1 MQQVLVCKCIELA
14 CLVPIKHGPALTVWT
29 LNPTSDP
36 TVEVVSDMEDLRVV
50 ENQPA
55 EFICQFSRPVK
66 AQWKKDGQPLKLD
79 GRRVVVEQDWNV
91 ARLYF
96 SHVYAKD
103 RGSYSCEAEGTS
115 VVASLHVE
123 GELSSTWKEH
133 QCPQSP
139 LLPLAHSQLLFLVGK
154 HCPVSN
160 VHSILLLCLLQPNPS
175 PSSRVW
181 KTQRPLMEVK
191 LCLSAPCLALRAETA
206 VGCWMGSQWRNLPVL
221 RLWHLRAAAGT
232 CYCSRSCLSKTVAQW
247 PLRLAQRPQV
257 PNSLSEVNK
266 LNQLI

>member
-1 MQQVLVCKCIELA
+1 MQLVLVWKRVELA
-14 CLVPIKHGPALTVWT
+14 CLVRMIYGQALTLWP

-66 AQWKKDGQPLKLD
+66 AQWKKDGQPLRPD

-96 SHVYAKD
+96 SHVYAED

-123 GELSSTWKEH
+123 GELSSTWKE
-133 QCPQSP
+133 P
-139 LLPLAHSQLLFLVGK
+139 
-154 HCPVSN
+154 
-160 VHSILLLCLLQPNPS
+160 
-175 PSSRVW
+175 
-181 KTQRPLMEVK
+181 QRP
-191 LCLSAPCLALRAETA
+191 
-206 VGCWMGSQWRNLPVL
+206 
-221 RLWHLRAAAGT
+221 
-232 CYCSRSCLSKTVAQW
+232 
-247 PLRLAQRPQV
+247 
-257 PNSLSEVNK
+257 
-266 LNQLI
+266 